1 MSVKIAGAIYQKEM
15 LEILRDRRT
24 LISMVVVPLFA
35 MPVLFGV
42 MGKFM
47 LSREK
52 EAQGEAVTVGVTSEA
67 SIGASA
73 ALVLKA
79 AGFQLVVKRDLRDA
93 VENKDVAAALDRST
107 GPGGGSVYHVY
118 VDKTRQA
125 SAIAGEKLQAALDGL
140 KDSTIRASL
149 RGSGVSEAILS
160 PFGIESVNVASE
172 KKMGGFFLG
181 SSLGYIVILLMFT
194 GALYPAIDTAAGEKE
209 RRTLEALLCSPAP
222 RNDIVLGKILAC
234 ATASFLTAVLAM
246 ASMVYSYRNTAFAAL
261 LGPSTRFDLLDPRT
275 FALVLVSVLPVA
287 ILAASLMVAISFFA
301 KSYKEGQSYLTP
313 LLMVVV
319 FPAVLGMLPGM
330 ELTPTLA
337 LIPIFNV
344 CQIVKE
350 IFLGSFSMTA
360 FAIACGANLVYAG
373 LAFFAATRIFRTEGV
388 LFRV

>member
-35 MPVLFGV
+35 MPILFGV
-42 MGKFM
+42 MGKFIQ
-47 LSREK
+47 SRAK
-52 EAQGEAVTVGVTSEA
+52 EAQGEAVTVGVASEA
-67 SIGASA
+67 EIGPSA
-73 ALVLKA
+73 ALVVKA
-79 AGFQLVVKRDLRDA
+79 AGFQLVTKRDLRAA
-93 VENKDVAAALDRST
+93 VENKDVAAALERST
-107 GPGGGSVYHVY
+107 ASGGEAVYRVY

-125 SAIAGEKLQAALDGL
+125 SAIAGEKLRAALDGF

-149 RGSGVSEAILS
+149 RGSGVPETILT
-160 PFGIESVNVASE
+160 PFSIDSVNVASE
-172 KKMGGFFLG
+172 KKMGGFVLG

-222 RNDIVLGKILAC
+222 RNDIVLGKVLAC

-275 FALVLVSVLPVA
+275 FSLVLLSVLPVA

-330 ELTPTLA
+330 ELTPKLA

-350 IFLGSFSMTA
+350 IFLGSFSMSA
-360 FAIACGANLVYAG
+360 FVIACSANLVYAG
-373 LAFFAATRIFRTEGV
+373 LAFFAATRIFRAEGV

>member
-35 MPVLFGV
+35 MPLLFGA
-42 MGKFM
+42 MGKFIQ
-47 LSREK
+47 SREM
-52 EAQGEAVTVGVTSEA
+52 EARGEAVTVGVESEA

-73 ALVLKA
+73 ALVVKTV
-79 AGFQLVVKRDLRDA
+79 GFQLVAKRDLRAA
-93 VENKDVAAALDRST
+93 VENKEVAAALDRST
-107 GPGGGSVYHVY
+107 APGGGPVYRVY

-125 SAIAGEKLQAALDGL
+125 SAIAGEKLRAALDGL
-140 KDSTIRASL
+140 KDSTIRSSL

-160 PFGIESVNVASE
+160 PFTIENVNVASE
-172 KKMGGFFLG
+172 KKMGGFLLG

-222 RNDIVLGKILAC
+222 RNDIVLGKVLAC

-275 FALVLVSVLPVA
+275 FSLVLISVLPVA
-287 ILAASLMVAISFFA
+287 ILAASLMVAVSFFA

-330 ELTPTLA
+330 ELTPKLA

-373 LAFFAATRIFRTEGV
+373 LAFFAATRIFRAEGV